1 MMRDGIYTMKQI
13 LVVDDNLSVLKQISA
28 HLGGRYEVSLA
39 KSGLLALQIC
49 MKEKPDLILLDVEM
63 PDLDGFDVISRLK
76 QNPRLD
82 RIPVIFLTAN
92 SDAAVE
98 VKALEMGARDFI
110 TKPVEKSI
118 LLHRI
123 ELHLRLNSY
132 QAKTE
137 ETVTALSDSIAISFA
152 ELIEC
157 RDENTGG
164 HVIRTSKLV
173 ERLGQELMKNGLF
186 AGELTLPE
194 LRLIMRASPLHDIG
208 KIAISDTVLL
218 KAGRLDDEEFAIMKR
233 HAAIGGEI
241 MERMYRR
248 LPTQHYL
255 HYAALI
261 AASHHERY
269 DGKGYPNG
277 LKGDSIPL
285 CGRIMAVADVYD
297 ALMDN
302 RIYRKGMSHSEACS
316 IITGGS
322 STQFDPRV
330 VEAFENIKEEFAGQ
344 YQPASQEKNKQEN

>member
-1 MMRDGIYTMKQI
+1 MKQI
-13 LVVDDNLSVLKQISA
+13 LVVDDNLSILKQISA
-28 HLGGRYEVSLA
+28 CLAGAYGVSLA

-49 MKEKPDLILLDVEM
+49 MREKPDLILLDIEM

-76 QNPRLD
+76 QNPYLD
-82 RIPVIFLTAN
+82 RIPVIFLTARH
-92 SDAAVE
+92 DAAVE
-98 VKALEMGARDFI
+98 VKALESGARDFI

-132 QAKTE
+132 QVKTE
-137 ETVTALSDSIAISFA
+137 ETVTVLSDSIATSFA

-164 HVIRTSKLV
+164 HVIRSSRLV
-173 ERLGQELMKNGLF
+173 ESLGRDLIKNGLF
-186 AGELTLPE
+186 AEELTPSE
-194 LRLIMRASPLHDIG
+194 LCLIVRASPLHDIG
-208 KIAISDTVLL
+208 KIAISDRVLL

-241 MERMYRR
+241 LERMYQRI
-248 LPTQHYL
+248 PTQHYL
-255 HYAALI
+255 RYASLI
-261 AASHHERY
+261 AVSHHERY

-277 LKGDSIPL
+277 LKGDNIPV

-302 RIYRKGMSHSEACS
+302 RVYRTGMNHSQACDIILGGKG
-316 IITGGS
+316 
-322 STQFDPRV
+322 TQFDSRV
-330 VEAFENIKEEFAGQ
+330 VEAFENIKDTLAEQ
-344 YQPASQEKNKQEN
+344 YRSVIKTR